1 MYMKSA
7 PLHLLLVALFSTIAP
22 LRAGIVINMVESGSN
37 VVATISGSIGSLA
50 GATLDQTSAPG
61 LNFTGLRADADAL
74 FGFSDGTFSSDYN
87 NYFIPIFP
95 SNFGPSS
102 AYFAATSSSASA
114 NMFFRESPAQMW
126 IDQNY
131 TLGTPV
137 TGTLT
142 WANKSFATLGVTEG
156 SYLWSWTGDSVTLN
170 IGASPAPV
178 PEPGT
183 WAAAALLAGGAAFAR
198 WRKRA
203 KIS

>member
-1 MYMKSA
+1 MKL
-7 PLHLLLVALFSTIAP
+7 PLPLNLFLVALFCTAAP
-22 LRAGIVINMVESGSN
+22 LRAGIVINMAESGSD

-50 GATLDQTSAPG
+50 GATLDQTSAPAV
-61 LNFTGLRADADAL
+61 NFNAFRADDDAL
-74 FGFSDGTFSSDYN
+74 FGFSDGTFFSNYN

-102 AYFAATSSSASA
+102 AYFAATSGSASA
-114 NMFFRESPAQMW
+114 NMFFRETPAQMW

-142 WANKSFATLGVTEG
+142 WANQSFATLGVTEG

-170 IGASPAPV
+170 IGAGPAPV

-183 WAAAALLAGGAAFAR
+183 WAAAALLAGGAAFMS

-203 KIS
+203 KVP